1 MMPAPTDDTSLWARA
16 RSGDGRAF
24 AELFD
29 RHRDRVFRAALR
41 TLDPTDA
48 EDAAAAAFLE
58 LWRLRERARLVEGS
72 LLPWLLATVH
82 NVARNLERSR
92 RRYRAFLAR
101 IPTGDAAPSPEDIT
115 VAEADAFERGRRAA
129 SLLAQLSQADAQVL
143 TLLTIDELS
152 IAELAAVL
160 GISIDAAKQRIS
172 RARRRARALDEAG
185 SGHRAAEGAES

>member
-1 MMPAPTDDTSLWARA
+1 MPTRGDASLWARA
-16 RSGDGRAF
+16 RGGDGRAF

-48 EDAAAAAFLE
+48 EDAVAVAFLE
-58 LWRLRERARLVEGS
+58 LWRLRERARIVEGS

-82 NVARNLERSR
+82 NVARNLARSR

-101 IPTGDAAPSPEDIT
+101 IPADDAAPSPEDIT
-115 VAEADAFERGRRAA
+115 VAEAETFERGRRAA
-129 SLLAQLSQADAQVL
+129 SVLAQLSPGDARVL
-143 TLLTIDELS
+143 TLLTVDELS
-152 IAELAAVL
+152 IVEVAAVL

-185 SGHRAAEGAES
+185 GGRRAAEGAES